1 MPRTKAIFFD
11 LDDTLFDYTNSRHT
25 AFRAL
30 RRKFIE
36 LSGASIE
43 DMDSRWTKYWYELL
57 PSGVIRD
64 SSVIMHMRR
73 ERLRLIFRDYG
84 TMLNEQE
91 MEHVMRTYTENYDTS
106 ISQVP
111 GAGNLLKEIKA
122 SGISVGVITNNPL
135 EGQKKKLKKCG
146 IEDYVDI
153 LVCSGEVGCSKP
165 DPRIFG
171 LSMDRIGTNPEE
183 SVMIGDSWE
192 YDVVGAMNSGLRAV
206 WFNRFN
212 LNRPEI
218 SADVIEIKSYIP
230 PETVLEKLGI

>member
-1 MPRTKAIFFD
+1 MSRTKAIFFD
-11 LDDTLFDYTNSRHT
+11 LDDTLFDYTNSRHR
-25 AFRAL
+25 AFEAL
-30 RRKFIE
+30 IMKFTE

-84 TMLNEQE
+84 TNLSEQE
-91 MEHVMRTYTENYDTS
+91 MECVMRTYSENYDNS

-111 GAGNLLKEIKA
+111 GAGSLLKEIKA
-122 SGISVGVITNNPL
+122 SGISVGVITNNPP

-146 IEDYVDI
+146 VEDYVDI
-153 LVCSGEVGCSKP
+153 LVCSGEVGYSKP

-206 WFNRFN
+206 WFNRFD
-212 LNRPEI
+212 LKRPEI
-218 SADVIEIKSYIP
+218 SANVIEIKSYIP
-230 PETVLEKLGI
+230 PETILQKLGI

>member
-1 MPRTKAIFFD
+1 MSGTKVIFFD

-25 AFRAL
+25 AFLAVK
-30 RRKFIE
+30 RKFSE
-36 LSGASIE
+36 LSDASIE
-43 DMDSRWTKYWYELL
+43 DLDSLWTKYWYELL
-57 PSGVIRD
+57 PTAVIRD
-64 SSVIMHMRR
+64 SSVIMRMRR

-84 TMLNEQE
+84 TDLNERE
-91 MEHVMRTYTENYDTS
+91 MENVMRTYSENYDNS
-106 ISQVP
+106 ISQVT
-111 GAGNLLKEIKA
+111 GAGDLLKKIKA

-153 LVCSGEVGCSKP
+153 LVCSGEVGYSKP

-171 LSMDRIGTNPEE
+171 LSMNRIGTSPEE

-192 YDVVGAMNSGLRAV
+192 YDIVGAMNSGLRAV
-206 WFNRFN
+206 WLNRFN

-218 SADVIEIKSYIP
+218 SADVIEIKSYVP